1 MDKKTFDQY
10 VKLAKDAFK
19 ALLVNTD
26 AIDEIV
32 KANESA
38 YIERP
43 EMKWLLPFF
52 FFPWSNSYYLSH
64 IHGYINHIS

>member
-38 YIERP
+38 YVERP

-52 FFPWSNSYYLSH
+52 FSH
-64 IHGYINHIS
+64 DPTVTI